1 MVNIAGKKLKLAIW
15 DTGTATQPTKTPP
28 SFSLSQGNNG
38 IIKLLLVRAL

>member
-15 DTGTATQPTKTPP
+15 DTGTVTQPTSNPYL
-28 SFSLSQGNNG
+28 FLLSQQNNG